1 MHYHPITVEDEAKI
15 LQAAGVSS
23 FDDLIRGIPASLR
36 NPKLDL
42 PPGLSEMEVQNLIRE
57 MGARNLSTKTVSSFL
72 GAGSYEHF
80 VPSVVFEIL
89 ARSEFLTSY
98 TPYQPEAAQGTLQ
111 AVFEYQ
117 SLIAELTGLD
127 VSNASHYD
135 GATSLAEACL
145 LAARHTA
152 RSGVLVASTVH
163 PHYREVLQTYLSAA
177 SLQLHLTSAPKAQPE
192 SAFPFNFSLNRAELE
207 KAVNDGIAA
216 VVIQTPNYF
225 GTVED
230 LTGLA
235 DFLHARGVLLII
247 AGNPISMGALKPPGE
262 WGADIAV
269 GEGQPLGIPM
279 SFGGPYLGYFAVARD
294 LMRKIPGRIAGLT
307 EDANG
312 NRAFVLTLQAREQHI
327 RREKALSNICT
338 NQALCALAAT
348 VYMTLMG
355 KEGIR
360 EVSEIN
366 IDRASYLREKISK
379 LKGYRVDLSQPI
391 FNEFVVF
398 AEKPFAQIES
408 ALIKK
413 NIFAGVSLEKDYPAM
428 KNAFLVCATETK
440 SREALDAFAEA
451 LSVC

>member
-1 MHYHPITVEDEAKI
+1 MHYHPITSEDEAKI

-42 PPGLSEMEVQNLIRE
+42 PAGMSEMEVQQLIRE
-57 MGARNLSTKTVSSFL
+57 LGIKNQSTKTVRSFL

-89 ARSEFLTSY
+89 ARSEFLTAY
-98 TPYQPEAAQGTLQ
+98 TPYQPEASQGTLQ

-145 LAARHTA
+145 LAARHTG
-152 RSGVLVASTVH
+152 RSKILAASSVH

-177 SLQLHLTSAPKAQPE
+177 SFQIN
-192 SAFPFNFSLNRAELE
+192 AFPHQKNLALDRVALE
-207 KAVNDGIAA
+207 KAVNEEIAA

-247 AGNPISMGALKPPGE
+247 CANPLSLGAIKPPGE

-269 GEGQPLGIPM
+269 GEGQPLGIPT
-279 SFGGPYLGYFAVARD
+279 SFGGPYLGYFTVARE

-307 EDANG
+307 EDAKG

-355 KEGIR
+355 KAGMR
-360 EVSEIN
+360 EVGELN
-366 IDRASYLREKISK
+366 LDRASYLRSQISK
-379 LKGYRVDLSQPI
+379 IKGFRVDLTQPI

-398 AEKPFAQIES
+398 SDQPFSKIES
-408 ALIKK
+408 ALLEK
-413 NIFAGVSLEKDYPAM
+413 NFFAGVGLESDYPEM

-440 SREALDAFAEA
+440 SKEDLDAFVTA
-451 LSVC
+451 LSKYS

>member
-1 MHYHPITVEDEAKI
+1 M
-15 LQAAGVSS
+15 S
-23 FDDLIRGIPASLR
+23 
-36 NPKLDL
+36 
-42 PPGLSEMEVQNLIRE
+42 
-57 MGARNLSTKTVSSFL
+57 
-72 GAGSYEHF
+72 
-80 VPSVVFEIL
+80 
-89 ARSEFLTSY
+89 RSEFLTAY
-98 TPYQPEAAQGTLQ
+98 TPYQPEASQGTLQ

-145 LAARHTA
+145 LAARHTG

-163 PHYREVLQTYLSAA
+163 PHYREVLKTYLSAA
-177 SLQLHLTSAPKAQPE
+177 SFELKI
-192 SAFPFNFSLNRAELE
+192 FSHGPNLALDRVALE
-207 KAVNDGIAA
+207 KAVNEGIAA

-247 AGNPISMGALKPPGE
+247 AANPISLGAIKPPGE

-279 SFGGPYLGYFAVARD
+279 SFGGPYLGYFSATRE

-307 EDANG
+307 EDSNG

-355 KEGIR
+355 KVGIR
-360 EVSEIN
+360 EVGELN
-366 IDRASYLREKISK
+366 MDRASYLRTQISK
-379 LKGYRVDLSQPI
+379 LKGFRVDVSQPI

-398 AEKPFAQIES
+398 SDKPFAQVEA
-408 ALIKK
+408 ALLKK
-413 NIFAGVSLEKDYPAM
+413 NIFVGVSLEQDYPEM

-440 SREALDAFAEA
+440 SKEDLDAFVEA
-451 LSVC
+451 LSQL

>member
-1 MHYHPITVEDEAKI
+1 MHYHPITKEDEALI
-15 LQAAGVSS
+15 LKAAGVSS
-23 FDDLIRGIPASLR
+23 FDDLIKGIPANLR
-36 NPKLDL
+36 YPKMDL
-42 PPGLSEMEVQNLIRE
+42 PKGMSEMEVQTLIRE
-57 MGARNLSTKTVSSFL
+57 FGNKNLSTKTISSFL

-89 ARSEFLTSY
+89 SRSEFLTAY
-98 TPYQPEAAQGTLQ
+98 TPYQPEASQGTLQ

-135 GATSLAEACL
+135 GATSLAEACI
-145 LAARHTA
+145 LAARHTG
-152 RSGVLVASTVH
+152 RGGVLVASTVH

-177 SLQLHLTSAPKAQPE
+177 SFQLHLFSAPKAQPK
-192 SAFPFNFSLNRAELE
+192 PNFALDRQELE
-207 KAVNDGIAA
+207 KSVNDGIAA
-216 VVIQTPNYF
+216 VVIQSPNYF

-235 DFLHARGVLLII
+235 DFLHARGVLLIVV
-247 AGNPISMGALKPPGE
+247 GNPLSMGALKPPGE

-279 SFGGPYLGYFAVARD
+279 SFGGPYLGYFAVTRD

-307 EDANG
+307 EDAKG

-360 EVSEIN
+360 EVSELN
-366 IDRASYLREKISK
+366 MDRASYLREQISK
-379 LKGYRVDLSQPI
+379 IKGFKVDLNQPI

-398 AEKPFAQIES
+398 SDKPFAQIEA
-408 ALIKK
+408 ALLKK
-413 NIFAGVSLEKDYPAM
+413 DIFVGVALEKDYPEM

-440 SREALDAFAEA
+440 SKEALDAFAEA
-451 LSVC
+451 LSQC

>member
-1 MHYHPITVEDEAKI
+1 MHYHPVTSEDEKI
-15 LQAAGVSS
+15 ILKAAGVSS
-23 FDDLIRGIPASLR
+23 FDDLIKGIPASLR
-36 NPKLDL
+36 YPKLDL
-42 PPGLSEMEVQNLIRE
+42 PPGMSEMEVQNLIRE
-57 MGARNLSTKTVSSFL
+57 FGKKNLSTKTVSSFL

-80 VPSVVFEIL
+80 VPSVVFEII
-89 ARSEFLTSY
+89 ARSEFLTAY
-98 TPYQPEAAQGTLQ
+98 TPYQPEASQGTLQ

-145 LAARHTA
+145 LAARHTG
-152 RSGVLVASTVH
+152 RSGILVASTVH
-163 PHYREVLQTYLSAA
+163 PDYREVLQTYLSAA
-177 SLQLHLTSAPKAQPE
+177 SFGLKIFGHTSGL
-192 SAFPFNFSLNRAELE
+192 AFNRAELE

-216 VVIQTPNYF
+216 VVIQSPNYF

-235 DFLHARGVLLII
+235 DFLHERGVLLII
-247 AGNPISMGALKPPGE
+247 SGNPLSMGAIKPPGE

-279 SFGGPYLGYFAVARD
+279 SFGGPYLGYFAVAREF
-294 LMRKIPGRIAGLT
+294 MRKIPGRIAGLT
-307 EDANG
+307 EDSKG

-366 IDRASYLREKISK
+366 MDRASYLREKISQV
-379 LKGYRVDLSQPI
+379 KGYKVDLNQPI
-391 FNEFVVF
+391 FNEFVVV
-398 AEKPFAQIES
+398 ADKPFAQIE
-408 ALIKK
+408 AELLKK
-413 NIFAGVSLEKDYPAM
+413 NIFAGVALEKDYPEM

-440 SREALDAFAEA
+440 SKEDLDAFVYA
-451 LSVC
+451 LAQC

>member
-1 MHYHPITVEDEAKI
+1 MHYHPITAEDEAKI

-36 NPKLDL
+36 NPKLNL
-42 PPGLSEMEVQNLIRE
+42 PAGLSEMEVQNLIRE
-57 MGARNLSTKTVSSFL
+57 MGTKNLSTKTVSSFL

-89 ARSEFLTSY
+89 ARSEFLTAY
-98 TPYQPEAAQGTLQ
+98 TPYQPEASQGTLQ

-117 SLIAELTGLD
+117 SLISELTGLD

-145 LAARHTA
+145 LAARHTG

-177 SLQLHLTSAPKAQPE
+177 SFGLKLFPHSANLT
-192 SAFPFNFSLNRAELE
+192 FNRAELE

-235 DFLHARGVLLII
+235 DFLHERGVLLII
-247 AGNPISMGALKPPGE
+247 SGNPISMGALKPPGE

-279 SFGGPYLGYFAVARD
+279 SFGGPYLGYFAVTRD

-355 KEGIR
+355 KAGIR

-366 IDRASYLREKISK
+366 IDRAAYLRERISK
-379 LKGYRVDLSQPI
+379 LKGFRVDLSQPI

-398 AEKPFAQIES
+398 ADKPFAQIES

-413 NIFAGVSLEKDYPAM
+413 NIFVGVALEKDYPEM

-440 SREALDAFAEA
+440 SKADLDAYVEALGQ
-451 LSVC
+451 C